1 MIQDVMPGQNLPED
15 VTATPPAEAAFASGA
30 EAEPPAGLRVEI
42 RGPVGW
48 LIFDRP
54 HAGNAMD
61 GPMLAALPQCWRR
74 LELDPTVRAIV
85 VTGTGSHFNTGL
97 DMKALARQPA
107 SLRATTRQTRT
118 ADLEI
123 TGWHLGVSKPTIA
136 AVNGT
141 CAGGGLHFVV
151 DADIVI
157 AAPTAR
163 FMEPHVSVGQAS
175 AWESIGLTRRI
186 AATVASRLALV
197 GRHEY
202 LGAERARQIG
212 LVSEILEPGLLVP
225 RAQWLGERLA
235 EQDPKRI
242 AALRAALWQTR
253 ELGLTASYLAAGCHR
268 VEPDMTGHRQTS
280 NAPTFGNGDP
290 ALQV

>member
-1 MIQDVMPGQNLPED
+1 
-15 VTATPPAEAAFASGA
+15 
-30 EAEPPAGLRVEI
+30 
-42 RGPVGW
+42 
-48 LIFDRP
+48 
-54 HAGNAMD
+54 MD

-97 DMKALARQPA
+97 DMKALASQPT

-118 ADLEI
+118 AELEL
-123 TGWHLGVSKPTIA
+123 TGWHLGLSKPTIA

-157 AAPTAR
+157 AASTAR
-163 FMEPHVSVGQAS
+163 FVEPHVSVGQAS

-186 AATVASRLALV
+186 PATVASRLALV

-202 LGAERARQIG
+202 LDAERARQIG
-212 LVSEILEPGLLVP
+212 LVSEILEPELLLS
-225 RAQWLGERLA
+225 RAQWLGERIA
-235 EQDPKRI
+235 EQDPIRI
-242 AALRAALWQTR
+242 AAQRRSLWQTM
-253 ELGLTASYLAAGCHR
+253 ELGLTASYLAATCNR
-268 VEPDMTGHRQTS
+268 AESDAEGHGQADAR
-280 NAPTFGNGDP
+280 P
-290 ALQV
+290 